1 MKISSRADVAP
12 FYAMEVLKAANEKAA
27 KGDSVLHL
35 EVGEPGRGAPAGAI
49 AAAHAALDE
58 GGIGYTEAFGLRTLR
73 ERIARYYL
81 ETHDVDVPIE
91 RIAVTTGSSGGF
103 VLSLITAFD
112 VGDRVALGVPCYPA
126 YRNMFKALGIEPVY
140 LRTTMATRFQ
150 PTPEMLAEAGPVD
163 GLLIASPANPTG
175 TMLVGQPL
183 TDIIDYCTREGVRL
197 ISDEVYH
204 GITYEHAAETILGR
218 APGGIVLNGFSK
230 FYGMTGWR
238 LGWMILPEDMTAP
251 MERVAQ
257 NLYISSNA
265 VSQRAAL
272 AAFDCRD
279 ELQRNVEVY
288 RRNRDLLLDALPRC
302 GITEMAPADGAF
314 YIFANVSRLT
324 NDSTDFCARLLDDTG
339 VAVTPGIDFDAEQG
353 HAYIRISFAGETDT
367 IREAADRIGRWL
379 S

>member
-367 IREAADRIGRWL
+367 IREAADRIVRWL